1 MIQVDILLRQLP
13 EKYDIVVGNKHTYD
27 IILNDRYQSHDVYIY
42 NLTDRQS
49 IYGDELDPLIFRLT
63 ESTVDCLLDVS
74 LLETALLHGY
84 DNRLINNLDNYP
96 LYVLEHGGGYNYFTL
111 KTNNVSV
118 RNTACVGLQEHI
130 ARLTSN
136 VDMALAEVMDAEQ
149 NNMSLS
155 TSGEITNIA
164 SIKTPELS
172 ARLTNQITDD
182 MSTICELLLN
192 ASGVHWFDGY
202 LYNYDGMLLSDMDLT
217 YPKMSLVSMCGKVY
231 MKFSF
236 ELEKDTMS
244 LSSSIPD
251 FITTINLKDTIRNN
265 LRLNTNAALSYQVVC
280 SCNPISSQLNNTE
293 VSVKV
298 TAILSPNEINYTLTD
313 WIRQDIRTQVAIDA
327 TSQSK
332 LITSVTEDIEAH
344 YGLGRY
350 DNQYLYYWDDYTI
363 SDMSAEIVNQAGG
376 SVDM

>member
-13 EKYDIVVGNKHTYD
+13 EEYDIVVGNKHTYD

-42 NLTDRQS
+42 NLIDRQS

-244 LSSSIPD
+244 LGSSIPD

-265 LRLNTNAALSYQVVC
+265 LRLNANAALSYQVIC
-280 SCNPISSQLNNTE
+280 SCNPISSQLNSTE

-298 TAILSPNEINYTLTD
+298 TAILSPTEINYTLTD

-332 LITSVTEDIEAH
+332 LITSVTEDMEAY

-350 DNQYLYYWDDYTI
+350 DNRYLYYWDDYTI
-363 SDMSAEIVNQAGG
+363 SDMSAEIVNQASG

>member
-13 EKYDIVVGNKHTYD
+13 EEYDIVVCNKHTYD

-42 NLTDRQS
+42 NLTDRQG

-63 ESTVDCLLDVS
+63 ENTIDCLLDVS

-96 LYVLEHGGGYNYFTL
+96 LYVLEHGGGYNYFAL

-136 VDMALAEVMDAEQ
+136 VDMALVEVMGAEQ

-172 ARLTNQITDD
+172 TRLTNQITDD
-182 MSTICELLLN
+182 ISTVCELLLN

-236 ELEKDTMS
+236 GLEKDTMS
-244 LSSSIPD
+244 LGSSIPD

-265 LRLNTNAALSYQVVC
+265 LHLNANAALSYQVIC
-280 SCNPISSQLNNTE
+280 SCNPISSHLNSTE
-293 VSVKV
+293 VSVKI
-298 TAILSPNEINYTLTD
+298 TAILSPTEINYTPTD

-332 LITSVTEDIEAH
+332 LITSVTEDIEAY

-350 DNQYLYYWDDYTI
+350 DNRYLYYWDDYTI
-363 SDMSAEIVNQAGG
+363 SNMSAEIVNQAGG

>member
-13 EKYDIVVGNKHTYD
+13 EEYDIVVSNKHTYD

-42 NLTDRQS
+42 NLTDRQG

-96 LYVLEHGGGYNYFTL
+96 LYVLEHGGGYNYFAL
-111 KTNNVSV
+111 KSNNVGM
-118 RNTACVGLQEHI
+118 RNTAYVGLQEHI
-130 ARLTSN
+130 ARLTTN
-136 VDMALAEVMDAEQ
+136 VDMALVELMDAER

-192 ASGVHWFDGY
+192 ASGIHWFDGY

-251 FITTINLKDTIRNN
+251 FITTINFKDTIRNN
-265 LRLNTNAALSYQVVC
+265 LHLNASTALSYQVIC
-280 SCNPISSQLNNTE
+280 SCNPISMHLDNTE
-293 VSVKV
+293 VSIKV
-298 TAILSPNEINYTLTD
+298 TAMLSPTEINYTLTD

-332 LITSVTEDIEAH
+332 LITSVTEDMEAY

-350 DNQYLYYWDDYTI
+350 DNRYLYYWDDYTI
-363 SDMSAEIVNQAGG
+363 GDMSAEIVNRTSG
-376 SVDM
+376 SVDI

>member
-13 EKYDIVVGNKHTYD
+13 EEYDIVVNNKHTYD

-42 NLTDRQS
+42 NLTDRQG

-96 LYVLEHGGGYNYFTL
+96 LYVLEHGGGYNYFAL
-111 KTNNVSV
+111 KSNNVGM
-118 RNTACVGLQEHI
+118 RNTAYVGLQEHI
-130 ARLTSN
+130 ARLTTN
-136 VDMALAEVMDAEQ
+136 VDMALVELMDAER

-192 ASGVHWFDGY
+192 ASGIHWFDGY

-251 FITTINLKDTIRNN
+251 FITTINFKDTIRNN
-265 LRLNTNAALSYQVVC
+265 LHLNASTALSYQVIC
-280 SCNPISSQLNNTE
+280 SCNPISMHLDNTE

-298 TAILSPNEINYTLTD
+298 TAMLSPTEINYTLTD

-332 LITSVTEDIEAH
+332 LITSVTEDMEAY

-350 DNQYLYYWDDYTI
+350 DNRYLYYWDDYTI
-363 SDMSAEIVNQAGG
+363 GDMSAEIVNQTSG

>member
-13 EKYDIVVGNKHTYD
+13 EEYDIVVSNKHTYD

-42 NLTDRQS
+42 NLTDRQG

-96 LYVLEHGGGYNYFTL
+96 LYVLEHGGGYNYFAL
-111 KTNNVSV
+111 KSNNVGM
-118 RNTACVGLQEHI
+118 RNTAYVGLQEHI
-130 ARLTSN
+130 ARLTTN
-136 VDMALAEVMDAEQ
+136 VDMALVELMDAER

-192 ASGVHWFDGY
+192 ASGIHWFDGY

-251 FITTINLKDTIRNN
+251 FITTINFKDTIRNN
-265 LRLNTNAALSYQVVC
+265 LHLNASTALSYQIIC
-280 SCNPISSQLNNTE
+280 SCNPISMHLDNTE
-293 VSVKV
+293 VSIKV
-298 TAILSPNEINYTLTD
+298 TAMLSPTEINYTLTD

-332 LITSVTEDIEAH
+332 LITSVTEDMEAY

-350 DNQYLYYWDDYTI
+350 DNRYLYYWDDYTI
-363 SDMSAEIVNQAGG
+363 GDMSAEIVNRTSG
-376 SVDM
+376 SVDI

>member
-13 EKYDIVVGNKHTYD
+13 EEYDIVVSNKHTYD

-42 NLTDRQS
+42 NLTDRQG

-96 LYVLEHGGGYNYFTL
+96 LYVLEHGGGYNYFAL
-111 KTNNVSV
+111 KSNNVGM
-118 RNTACVGLQEHI
+118 RNTAYVGLQEHI
-130 ARLTSN
+130 ARLTTN
-136 VDMALAEVMDAEQ
+136 VDMALVELMDAER

-192 ASGVHWFDGY
+192 ASGIHWFDGY

-251 FITTINLKDTIRNN
+251 FITTINFKDTIRNN
-265 LRLNTNAALSYQVVC
+265 LHLNASTALSYQIIC
-280 SCNPISSQLNNTE
+280 SCNPISMHLDNTE
-293 VSVKV
+293 VSIKV
-298 TAILSPNEINYTLTD
+298 TAMLSPTEINYTLTD

-332 LITSVTEDIEAH
+332 LITSVTEDMEAY

-350 DNQYLYYWDDYTI
+350 DNRYLYYWDDYTI
-363 SDMSAEIVNQAGG
+363 GDMSAEIVNQTSG
-376 SVDM
+376 SVDI

>member
-13 EKYDIVVGNKHTYD
+13 EEYDIVVSNKHTYD

-42 NLTDRQS
+42 NLTDRQG

-96 LYVLEHGGGYNYFTL
+96 LYVLEHGGGYNYFAL
-111 KTNNVSV
+111 KSNNVGM
-118 RNTACVGLQEHI
+118 RNTAYVGLQEHI
-130 ARLTSN
+130 ARLTTN
-136 VDMALAEVMDAEQ
+136 VDMALVELMDAER

-192 ASGVHWFDGY
+192 ASGIHWFDGY

-265 LRLNTNAALSYQVVC
+265 LHLNASTALSYQVIC
-280 SCNPISSQLNNTE
+280 SCNPISMHLDNTE

-298 TAILSPNEINYTLTD
+298 TAMLSPTEINYTLTD

-332 LITSVTEDIEAH
+332 LITSVTEDMEAY

-350 DNQYLYYWDDYTI
+350 DNRYLYYWDDYTI
-363 SDMSAEIVNQAGG
+363 GDMSAEIVNRTSG
-376 SVDM
+376 SVDI

>member
-13 EKYDIVVGNKHTYD
+13 EEYDIVVGNKHTYD

-244 LSSSIPD
+244 LGSSIPD

-265 LRLNTNAALSYQVVC
+265 LRLNANAALSYQVIC
-280 SCNPISSQLNNTE
+280 SCNPISSQLNSTE

-298 TAILSPNEINYTLTD
+298 TAILSPTEINYTLTD

-332 LITSVTEDIEAH
+332 LITSVTEDMEAY

-350 DNQYLYYWDDYTI
+350 DNRYLYYWDDYTI
-363 SDMSAEIVNQAGG
+363 SDMSAEIVNQASG

>member
-13 EKYDIVVGNKHTYD
+13 EEYDIVVDNKHTYD
-27 IILNDRYQSHDVYIY
+27 IILNNRYQSHDVYIY

-136 VDMALAEVMDAEQ
+136 VDMALAEAMGAEQ

-172 ARLTNQITDD
+172 ARLTNQITND

-217 YPKMSLVSMCGKVY
+217 YPNMSLVSMCGKVY

-265 LRLNTNAALSYQVVC
+265 LHLNAKAALSYQVIC

-293 VSVKV
+293 VSVNV
-298 TAILSPNEINYTLTD
+298 TAMLSPAEINYTLTD

-332 LITSVTEDIEAH
+332 LITSVTEDMEAY

-350 DNQYLYYWDDYTI
+350 DNRYLYYWDDYTI
-363 SDMSAEIVNQAGG
+363 GDMSAEIVNQAGG